1 MGLLQNILLISS
13 CLLLMALAIHTG
25 AKFNIMGMPALFAM
39 VVFFMVWV
47 VGNLIEVNASTFE
60 WMLWG
65 RNIQQIGVF
74 FTPLCTFYFSI
85 EYTANRKLRV
95 PAYIISFVQVVS
107 VLLIFTDQYHHI
119 MRISVELQ
127 TDAVFGHAIVVQ
139 STAIGSIL
147 VAFNFCIPLIAVVIL
162 VLFVRSVSNKL
173 RRPLWLII
181 ISIFATFVIATV
193 QSTVLSDIGIIIP
206 IPVLNLPC
214 VVLLFYAVLSGGF
227 LGITPIALNKVFEV
241 IDQGIIVIDNNG
253 NVIEFNRRASELIND
268 FIYYDS
274 LKIGSNISK
283 LMHDIPKN
291 SGKLHVSVDNL
302 PTVLPKS
309 QSGRYISLAR
319 HKLERSGG
327 GVFGNVLVLTDIT
340 LLKERAELDSLTGIY
355 NREGMTTA
363 YSELQKHSE
372 SNPNV
377 SAIIID
383 LDDFK
388 NINDTYGHFGGD
400 MILRDL
406 VNTMQAFLAGKY
418 VLGRLGGDEFIV
430 ILPVEIE
437 EAFVFA
443 ENLRKCVSERIIQ
456 YLSHKIQYTISAG
469 VAGCISQDNSL
480 NDLLHRADLALYRS
494 KQRGKNTISI

>member
-47 VGNLIEVNASTFE
+47 IGNLIEVNASTFE

-95 PAYIISFVQVVS
+95 LAYIISVVQVVS

-127 TDAVFGHAIVVQ
+127 TDTVFGHAIVVQ
-139 STAIGSIL
+139 STTIGSIL

-162 VLFVRSVSNKL
+162 ILFVRSVSNNL

-206 IPVLNLPC
+206 ISVLNLPC

-241 IDQGIIVIDNNG
+241 IDQGIIVIDYNG
-253 NVIEFNRRASELIND
+253 NVIEYNRRASELMND
-268 FIYYDS
+268 LDYYDS
-274 LKIGSNISK
+274 LEIGSNI
-283 LMHDIPKN
+283 LERILGEPKHP
-291 SGKLHVSVDNL
+291 GKLYISVDDL
-302 PTVLPKS
+302 PAELPKS

-319 HKLERSGG
+319 HTLERSGG
-327 GVFGNVLVLTDIT
+327 RFFGYVLVLTDIT
-340 LLKERAELDSLTGIY
+340 LLKERAELDPLTGIY

-363 YSELQKHSE
+363 YSQLQKYSQ

-383 LDDFK
+383 LDNFK

-406 VNTMQAFLAGKY
+406 VNTVQAFLEGKY
-418 VLGRLGGDEFIV
+418 VFGRHGGDEFV
-430 ILPVEIE
+430 VLLPVEIE
-437 EAFVFA
+437 EAFDFA
-443 ENLRKCVSERIIQ
+443 ENLRKSVSERIVQ
-456 YLSHKIQYTISAG
+456 YLNHKIYYTISVG
-469 VAGCISQDNSL
+469 IAGCNFQENSL
-480 NDLLHRADLALYRS
+480 SDLLHKADLALYKS
-494 KQRGKNTISI
+494 KQLGKNTISI